1 MKLQTVI
8 LNYKSPDMTLKAA
21 EALIAATDALPD
33 ARLTIVDNDS
43 QDGSFEQLRD
53 AVAARPWKS
62 RAEVLQSG
70 HNGGFGAGNNFGIRH
85 NLSGNDP
92 ADYFYIL
99 NPDAFPQPDAVVKL
113 VDFLDNHSY
122 VGIAGSYI
130 EGPDGVPHHTAFRFP
145 SLISELE
152 AGLGFGPAS
161 KLLKDWIVPLPMPER
176 TQQVDWL
183 AGASMMIRRQVLDKI
198 GLFDE
203 TFFLYFEETDL
214 CRRSLVAGFPTYYVK
229 DSVVV
234 HIGSASTG
242 MKDKARPMPR
252 FWFDSRKHYFE
263 KHHGPLYLRA
273 SNVAWA
279 GGHLLWQVRKV
290 IQRKHDPHP
299 PGLLKDFI
307 KHNFLPGRG
316 PKA

>member
-1 MKLQTVI
+1 M
-8 LNYKSPDMTLKAA
+8 
-21 EALIAATDALPD
+21 
-33 ARLTIVDNDS
+33 
-43 QDGSFEQLRD
+43 
-53 AVAARPWKS
+53 
-62 RAEVLQSG
+62 
-70 HNGGFGAGNNFGIRH
+70 
-85 NLSGNDP
+85 
-92 ADYFYIL
+92 
-99 NPDAFPQPDAVVKL
+99 VKL
-113 VDFLDNHSY
+113 VDFLDNHAY

-130 EGPDGVPHHTAFRFP
+130 EGPDGVFHHTAFRFP

-183 AGASMMIRRQVLDKI
+183 AGASMMIRRQVLEKI

-214 CRRSLVAGFPTYYVK
+214 CRRSLVAGWPTYYVK

-234 HIGSASTG
+234 HIGSATTG

-290 IQRKHDPHP
+290 IQRKRRPHP
-299 PGLLKDFI
+299 PGLLRDFI
-307 KHNFLPGRG
+307 KHNFFPPDVPEADVHRVAGAVAAGRVRRSSSWAASRIHSQAPPGPRCRCWSG
-316 PKA
+316 RPWTGCCSRRRRST